1 MSDTDATPTGDPLI
15 AQSEEATLEARKVT
29 RAADLFD
36 LRRLIGGLFV
46 IYGVILLVLGIGAS
60 DAEIDKS
67 AGWNLNLWVGLAMLV
82 VGGLFLLWGFL
93 RPLSQQLDDTP
104 PAGERSVT
112 GPPAPTGPDAAA
124 LGGSETTSRRAGRDP
139 DRTDR

>member
-15 AQSEEATLEARKVT
+15 AQSEEATLEARRVT

-60 DAEIDKS
+60 DAEIEKS
-67 AGWNLNLWVGLAMLV
+67 AGWNLNLWVGLASLGSDMV
-82 VGGLFLLWGFL
+82 
-93 RPLSQQLDDTP
+93 
-104 PAGERSVT
+104 ARSP
-112 GPPAPTGPDAAA
+112 G
-124 LGGSETTSRRAGRDP
+124 
-139 DRTDR
+139 